1 MRGDFCSKCGE
12 GIVESKTGKI
22 CPSCLQT
29 IYHLN
34 QRKVTINL
42 CIRITEKQ
50 REKFREDLR

>member
-34 QRKVTINL
+34 QRKVAIRLSITI
-42 CIRITEKQ
+42 TPKQ
-50 REKFREDLR
+50 REKIREAKR